1 MPINY
6 NDVMIFICEFYS
18 IYKYGLN
25 LFFKIQIMSV
35 TTKEIQSKSSA
46 QEVLE
51 ILKEG
56 NQRFVNQDPKS
67 RNLREQVNTTST
79 GQFPLAVVIS
89 CIDSRVPTE
98 MILDQGIGDIFCV
111 RVAGNVINQ
120 DVLGSVEFACK
131 VVGVKLIVVMG
142 HTSCGAV
149 KGACN
154 NVELGNLTG
163 LLDKIKPAISIVS
176 NRGVAA
182 DDSRFVDEVAIE
194 NVQLSLDTILH
205 DSPVIKEMVDN
216 GELKCAK
223 AMYSVQ
229 TGEVELNLL

>member
-1 MPINY
+1 
-6 NDVMIFICEFYS
+6 
-18 IYKYGLN
+18 
-25 LFFKIQIMSV
+25 MSV

-46 QEVLE
+46 LEVLE

-56 NQRFVNQDPKS
+56 NKRFVNQDPKS
-67 RNLREQVNTTST
+67 RNLLEQVNTTST

-98 MILDQGIGDIFCV
+98 MIFDQGIGDIFCV

-131 VVGVKLIVVMG
+131 VAGVKLIVVMG

>member
-1 MPINY
+1 
-6 NDVMIFICEFYS
+6 
-18 IYKYGLN
+18 
-25 LFFKIQIMSV
+25 MSV
-35 TTKEIQSKSSA
+35 TTKEIQSKSSV

-67 RNLREQVNTTST
+67 RNLLEQVNATST

-98 MILDQGIGDIFCV
+98 MIFDQGIGDIFCV

-131 VVGVKLIVVMG
+131 VAGVKLIVVMG

-154 NVELGNLTG
+154 DVELGNLTG
-163 LLDKIKPAISIVS
+163 LLNKIKPAISIVA
-176 NRGVAA
+176 NRGGSA
-182 DDSRFVDEVAIE
+182 DDAGFVDEVALE
-194 NVQLSLDTILH
+194 NVQVSLDTILN
-205 DSPVIKEMVDN
+205 DSPVLKEMVDN
-216 GELKCAK
+216 HEVKCAK
-223 AMYSVQ
+223 GMYSVQ

>member
-1 MPINY
+1 
-6 NDVMIFICEFYS
+6 
-18 IYKYGLN
+18 
-25 LFFKIQIMSV
+25 MSA
-35 TTKEIQSKSSA
+35 TTKEIQSKTSA
-46 QEVLE
+46 LEVLE

-67 RNLREQVNTTST
+67 RNLLEQVNTTST

-98 MILDQGIGDIFCV
+98 MIFDQGIGDIFCV

-131 VVGVKLIVVMG
+131 VAGVKLIVVMG

-182 DDSRFVDEVAIE
+182 DDSRFVDEVALE

-216 GELKCAK
+216 HEVLCAK
-223 AMYSVQ
+223 GMYSVQ
-229 TGEVELNLL
+229 TGKVVLNLL

>member
-1 MPINY
+1 MLTQTS
-6 NDVMIFICEFYS
+6 ES
-18 IYKYGLN
+18 
-25 LFFKIQIMSV
+25 
-35 TTKEIQSKSSA
+35 QSKLNPLD
-46 QEVLE
+46 VLN

-56 NQRFVNQDPKS
+56 NKRFVENELIS
-67 RNLREQVNTTST
+67 RDLLTQVRETSA

-98 MILDQGIGDIFCV
+98 MIFDQGIGDIFCV

-131 VVGVKLIVVMG
+131 VAGVKLIVVMG

-216 GELKCAK
+216 DELKCAK

>member
-1 MPINY
+1 
-6 NDVMIFICEFYS
+6 
-18 IYKYGLN
+18 
-25 LFFKIQIMSV
+25 MSV
-35 TTKEIQSKSSA
+35 ITKEIQSKTSA

-51 ILKEG
+51 LLKKG

-67 RNLREQVNTTST
+67 RDLREQVNLTST

-98 MILDQGIGDIFCV
+98 MVFDQGVGDIFCV

-131 VVGVKLIVVMG
+131 VAGVKLIVVMG

-163 LLDKIKPAISIVS
+163 LLEKIKPAISIVS

-182 DDSRFVDEVAIE
+182 DDSRFVDEVALE

-216 GELKCAK
+216 HEVLCAK
-223 AMYSVQ
+223 GMYSVQ
-229 TGEVELNLL
+229 TGKVVLNLL

>member
-1 MPINY
+1 
-6 NDVMIFICEFYS
+6 
-18 IYKYGLN
+18 
-25 LFFKIQIMSV
+25 MSV
-35 TTKEIQSKSSA
+35 TTKEIQSKLSTL
-46 QEVLE
+46 EVLQ

-67 RNLREQVNTTST
+67 RNLLEQVNTTST

-98 MILDQGIGDIFCV
+98 MVFDQGIGDIFCV

-131 VVGVKLIVVMG
+131 VAGVKLIVVMG

-154 NVELGNLTG
+154 DVELGNLTG
-163 LLDKIKPAISIVS
+163 LLDKIKPAISIVA

-182 DDSRFVDEVAIE
+182 DDAGFVDEVALE
-194 NVQLSLDTILH
+194 NVQISLDTILN
-205 DSPVIKEMVDN
+205 DSPVLKEMVDSH
-216 GELKCAK
+216 EVKCAK

>member
-1 MPINY
+1 MF
-6 NDVMIFICEFYS
+6 VS
-18 IYKYGLN
+18 LN
-25 LFFKIQIMSV
+25 FNMSV
-35 TTKEIQSKSSA
+35 TTKEIQSETSA
-46 QEVLE
+46 LEVLD

-56 NQRFVNQDPKS
+56 NQRFVNRDPKS
-67 RNLREQVNTTST
+67 RNLLEQVNTTSS

-98 MILDQGIGDIFCV
+98 MIFDQGIGDIFCV

-131 VVGVKLIVVMG
+131 VAGVKLIVVMG

-182 DDSRFVDEVAIE
+182 DDSRFVDEVALE
-194 NVQLSLDTILH
+194 NVKLSLDTILH
-205 DSPVIKEMVDN
+205 DSPVIQEMVDN
-216 GELKCAK
+216 DELKCAK
-223 AMYSVQ
+223 AIYSVK
-229 TGEVELNLL
+229 TGEVELNLM

>member
-1 MPINY
+1 
-6 NDVMIFICEFYS
+6 
-18 IYKYGLN
+18 
-25 LFFKIQIMSV
+25 MSV
-35 TTKEIQSKSSA
+35 TTKKIQSKLSA

-56 NQRFVNQDPKS
+56 NQRFLNQAPKS
-67 RNLREQVNTTST
+67 RNLLEQVNTTST

-98 MILDQGIGDIFCV
+98 MVFDQGIGDIFCV

-131 VVGVKLIVVMG
+131 VAGVKLIVVMG

-154 NVELGNLTG
+154 DVELGNLTG
-163 LLDKIKPAISIVS
+163 LLNKIKPAISIVANS
-176 NRGVAA
+176 GVAA
-182 DDSRFVDEVAIE
+182 NDAGFVDEVALE
-194 NVQLSLDTILH
+194 NVQVSLDTILN
-205 DSPVIKEMVDN
+205 DSPVLKEMVDN
-216 GELKCAK
+216 HEVKCAK

>member
-1 MPINY
+1 MPIKYNY
-6 NDVMIFICEFYS
+6 VNIFICKFYS

-25 LFFKIQIMSV
+25 LSFYNSDMSV
-35 TTKEIQSKSSA
+35 TTKEIQSNSSA
-46 QEVLE
+46 LEVLE

-56 NQRFVNQDPKS
+56 NKRFVNQDPKS
-67 RNLREQVNTTST
+67 RNLLEQVNTTST

-98 MILDQGIGDIFCV
+98 MVFDQGIGDIFCV

-120 DVLGSVEFACK
+120 DVLGSIEFACK
-131 VVGVKLIVVMG
+131 VAGVKLIVVMG

-194 NVQLSLDTILH
+194 NVQLSLDTILL

>member
-1 MPINY
+1 MF
-6 NDVMIFICEFYS
+6 VS
-18 IYKYGLN
+18 KYVH
-25 LFFKIQIMSV
+25 MSV
-35 TTKEIQSKSSA
+35 ITKEIQSNTSA

-51 ILKEG
+51 ILKAG

-67 RNLREQVNTTST
+67 RNLLEQVNTTST

-98 MILDQGIGDIFCV
+98 MVFDQGIGDIFCV

-131 VVGVKLIVVMG
+131 VAGVKLIVVMG

-154 NVELGNLTG
+154 DVELGNLTG
-163 LLDKIKPAISIVS
+163 LLNKIKPAISIVA

-182 DDSRFVDEVAIE
+182 DDAGFVDEVALE
-194 NVQLSLDTILH
+194 NVQISLDTILN
-205 DSPVIKEMVDN
+205 DSPVLKEMVDSH
-216 GELKCAK
+216 EVKCAK

>member
-1 MPINY
+1 
-6 NDVMIFICEFYS
+6 
-18 IYKYGLN
+18 
-25 LFFKIQIMSV
+25 MSV
-35 TTKEIQSKSSA
+35 TTKDIQSKSSA

-56 NQRFVNQDPKS
+56 NQRFVNQAPKS
-67 RNLREQVNTTST
+67 RNLLEQVKTSST

-98 MILDQGIGDIFCV
+98 MVFDQGIGDIFCV

-131 VVGVKLIVVMG
+131 VAGVKLIVVMG

-154 NVELGNLTG
+154 DVELGNLTG
-163 LLDKIKPAISIVS
+163 LLDKIKPAISIVA

-182 DDSRFVDEVAIE
+182 DDAGFVDEVALE
-194 NVQLSLDTILH
+194 NVQISLDTILN
-205 DSPVIKEMVDN
+205 DSPVLKEMVDN
-216 GELKCAK
+216 HEVKCAK

>member
-1 MPINY
+1 
-6 NDVMIFICEFYS
+6 
-18 IYKYGLN
+18 
-25 LFFKIQIMSV
+25 MSV
-35 TTKEIQSKSSA
+35 TTKEIQSETSA
-46 QEVLE
+46 LEVLN

-56 NQRFVNQDPKS
+56 NQRFVNRDPKS
-67 RNLREQVNTTST
+67 RNLLEQVNTTSS

-98 MILDQGIGDIFCV
+98 MIFDQGIGDIFCV

-131 VVGVKLIVVMG
+131 VAGVKLIVVMG

-182 DDSRFVDEVAIE
+182 DDSRFVDEVALE
-194 NVQLSLDTILH
+194 NVKLSLDTILH
-205 DSPVIKEMVDN
+205 DSPVIQEMVDN
-216 GELKCAK
+216 DELKCAK
-223 AMYSVQ
+223 AIYSVK
-229 TGEVELNLL
+229 TGEVELNLM

>member
-1 MPINY
+1 MLTQTS
-6 NDVMIFICEFYS
+6 ES
-18 IYKYGLN
+18 
-25 LFFKIQIMSV
+25 
-35 TTKEIQSKSSA
+35 QSKLNPLD
-46 QEVLE
+46 VLN

-56 NQRFVNQDPKS
+56 NKRFVENELIS
-67 RNLREQVNTTST
+67 RDLLTQVRETSA

-98 MILDQGIGDIFCV
+98 MIFDQGIGDIFCV

-131 VVGVKLIVVMG
+131 VAGVKLIVVMG

>member
-1 MPINY
+1 
-6 NDVMIFICEFYS
+6 
-18 IYKYGLN
+18 
-25 LFFKIQIMSV
+25 MSV

-46 QEVLE
+46 LEVLE

-56 NQRFVNQDPKS
+56 NQRFLNQAPKS
-67 RNLREQVNTTST
+67 RNLLEQVNTTST

-98 MILDQGIGDIFCV
+98 MVFDQGIGDIFCV

-131 VVGVKLIVVMG
+131 VAGVKLIVVMG

-154 NVELGNLTG
+154 DVELGNLTG
-163 LLDKIKPAISIVS
+163 LLNKIKPAISIVA

-182 DDSRFVDEVAIE
+182 DDAGFVDEVALE
-194 NVQLSLDTILH
+194 NVQVSLDTILN
-205 DSPVIKEMVDN
+205 DSPVLKEMVDN
-216 GELKCAK
+216 HEVKCAK
-223 AMYSVQ
+223 GMYSVQ